1 MEKIKNRRIM
11 YAKTLMAQGV
21 DLGLNYFA
29 QPDAK
34 LRIIR
39 ENCKLFK
46 FRSTNPCRTD
56 DQQFYYAAQAGVLYL
71 ND

>member
-1 MEKIKNRRIM
+1 MEIKTKRIM

-21 DLGLNYFA
+21 DLSKDYFA
-29 QPDAK
+29 QPDSK

-39 ENCKLFK
+39 EVCKLFK
-46 FRSTNPCRTD
+46 FRSCNTCRTD
-56 DQQFYYAAQAGVLYL
+56 DQQFYYAAQTGLRYL